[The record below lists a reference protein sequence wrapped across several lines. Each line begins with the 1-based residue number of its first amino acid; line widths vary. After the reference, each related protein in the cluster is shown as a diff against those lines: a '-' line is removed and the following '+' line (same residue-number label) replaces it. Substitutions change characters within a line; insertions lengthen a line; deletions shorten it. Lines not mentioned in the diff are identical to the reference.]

1 MLQVIRCSRSLQAN
15 VALLFWLVAVTVLS
29 ACSDTSDNP
38 PGPVSDYLAIS
49 NPTVELPPDIG
60 NPILHVANYELAEV
74 GYEQLEFFLSGTAH
88 AFTNTNE
95 LLSDG
100 LWEIQPGETA
110 EYKTRIV
117 VLRPI
122 DPSDFSGTVFVEWF
136 NATSGQDSAS
146 SWRLGHT
153 AVVREG
159 HAWIGVSAQAI
170 TIEGSKGSTKR
181 SLKALNPG
189 RYGSLKHP
197 GDSFSYDIFS
207 QVSQATLKPT
217 TLDVLDGLSAQQ
229 LLATGS
235 AQSGGWLVTYINGI
249 HPLYNPY
256 NGYLLRNRGR
266 HGSMPLSQPPQGLI
280 DTPDVVTIRD
290 DLNVP
295 VMAVQSETESF
306 FLPYDREDDS
316 ENFRIWE
323 VAGTSH
329 TDKYFYED
337 AFDDKGDDPRFALV
351 VESNLNK
358 CERPAVNAGP
368 YHWVFNAA
376 ITALSNWAL
385 NGIAPPQADRLA
397 LSDDESS
404 FEYDVHGNVLGG
416 IRTPHVDAP
425 AAIFSGEGGGGPG
438 LDCFISGTTELFD
451 AAYMASLYSNKSGY
465 VQAVSNAAD
474 DAVAK
479 GFLLSPDAEL
489 IKAAASMQWELLGI

>member
-1 MLQVIRCSRSLQAN
+1 MLQIIRYSRSLQSIA
-15 VALLFWLVAVTVLS
+15 AILFCLVASTVLL
-29 ACSDTSDNP
+29 ACSDSSDNS
-38 PGPVSDYLAIS
+38 PVLFSEYLPIS
-49 NPTVELPPDIG
+49 NPSVERPPDIG
-60 NPILHVANYELAEV
+60 NPILQVANYELVEV
-74 GYEQLEFFLSGTAH
+74 GYKQQEFFLSGTAH
-88 AFTNTNE
+88 AFTNMNE

-100 LWEIQPGETA
+100 LWEIQAGETE

-122 DPSDFSGTVFVEWF
+122 DPTHFSGTVFVEWL

-153 AVVREG
+153 AAVREG
-159 HAWIGVSAQAI
+159 HAWVGVSAQAI
-170 TIEGSKGSTKR
+170 TIEGSEGSTEL
-181 SLKALNPG
+181 SLKALNPA

-207 QVSQATLKPT
+207 QVSQAILRPT

-235 AQSGGWLVTYINGI
+235 AQSGGWLVTFINGI
-249 HPLYNPY
+249 QPLYNPY

-295 VMAVQSETESF
+295 VMAVQSETELF

-316 ENFRIWE
+316 EYLRIWE

-337 AFDDKGDDPRFALV
+337 AFEDKGDDPRFALV
-351 VESNLNK
+351 VETNLNT

-376 ITALSNWAL
+376 ITALANWAL
-385 NGIAPPQADRLA
+385 NGIAPPPADRLA

-425 AAIFSGEGGGGPG
+425 AAILSGEGGGGPG
-438 LDCFISGTTELFD
+438 LDCFISGTTQLFD
-451 AAYMASLYSNKSGY
+451 AAYMASQYSDKGGY
-465 VQAVSNAAD
+465 VQAVSKAAD
-474 DAVAK
+474 EAVAK
-479 GFLLSPDAEL
+479 GFLLSPDADL
-489 IKAAASMQWELLGI
+489 IKAAASMQWDMLGI